1 MCLVFFTTCFV
12 FFESDEVGE
21 KMRGICSGK
30 KDVKVFFMR
39 MCNVEIVVCG
49 GGERMWFATERKQD
63 GGDSV
68 WFAPEWKWNKGE

>member
-1 MCLVFFTTCFV
+1 
-12 FFESDEVGE
+12 
-21 KMRGICSGK
+21 
-30 KDVKVFFMR
+30 

-49 GGERMWFATERKQD
+49 GGERMLFATERKQD